1 MEWLKRNAKTVIGA
15 LVILILVESVLAWYL
30 IQQFRDNYLR
40 GDDAL
45 QIALEDAN
53 VPRDAAQHVDIDL
66 KTKSGT
72 AWYEITFEGD
82 SGTTYRCSVDA
93 ETGAVLSMQIQE

>member
-1 MEWLKRNAKTVIGA
+1 MEWLRRNAKTVIGA

-45 QIALEDAN
+45 QIALEDAG
-53 VPRDAAQHVDIDL
+53 VSRDAAQHVDIDL

-72 AWYEITFEGD
+72 AWYEITFEGS
-82 SGTTYRCSVDA
+82 SGATYRCSVDA

>member
-45 QIALEDAN
+45 QIALEDAGVSRN
-53 VPRDAAQHVDIDL
+53 AAKDVDIDL
-66 KTKSGT
+66 KTKRGT
-72 AWYEITFEGD
+72 AWYEIAFEGS
-82 SGTTYRCSVDA
+82 SGTTYRYSVDA

>member
-30 IQQFRDNYLR
+30 IQQFRENYLR
-40 GDDAL
+40 GDDTL

-53 VPRDAAQHVDIDL
+53 VPRDAARNVDIDL
-66 KTKSGT
+66 KTKRGA
-72 AWYEITFEGD
+72 AWYEITFEES
-82 SGTTYRCSVDA
+82 SGTAYHCSVGA

>member
-45 QIALEDAN
+45 QIALEDAGIS
-53 VPRDAAQHVDIDL
+53 RDAARNVDIDL
-66 KTKSGT
+66 KTKRGT
-72 AWYEITFEGD
+72 AWYEITFEGS
-82 SGTTYRCSVDA
+82 SGSTYRCSVDA
-93 ETGAVLSMQIQE
+93 ETGAVISMQIQE

>member
-30 IQQFRDNYLR
+30 IQQFRENYLR

-53 VPRDAAQHVDIDL
+53 VPRDAARNVDIDL
-66 KTKSGT
+66 KTKRGA
-72 AWYEITFEGD
+72 AWYEITFEES
-82 SGTTYRCSVDA
+82 SGTAYRCSVDA

>member
-1 MEWLKRNAKTVIGA
+1 MEWIKRNAKTVIGA
-15 LVILILVESVLAWYL
+15 LVIVIMIESVLAWYL

-53 VPRDAAQHVDIDL
+53 VPRDTAQNVDIDL
-66 KTKSGT
+66 KTKRGT
-72 AWYEITFEGD
+72 AWYEIEFEGN
-82 SGTTYRCSVDA
+82 SGTTYRYSVDA